1 MEYERYKSLRRLNS
15 NFPPTQQRTMEY
27 KSQRRPNSIFPPT
40 QQRTMEYERYK
51 SLRRPNSSCPP
62 RLSVL
67 FKTKLQVFL
76 KKIAKHQEDP
86 SIWKLFD
93 YMESCCTLEEK
104 NTLAGNVPVKF
115 WEECVTK
122 RKPPLISTN
131 YPLKPFFY
139 VEIWERLAET
149 HVIRTWGT
157 FCVKG
162 ESGRACWKKE
172 SGNWSRNSRKSAAWR
187 VIAPLQLCGRF

>member
-1 MEYERYKSLRRLNS
+1 MEYERYKSLRGSNS

-93 YMESCCTLEEK
+93 YMESCCTLEK
-104 NTLAGNVPVKF
+104 NHTGR
-115 WEECVTK
+115 K
-122 RKPPLISTN
+122 RSSEILRGMN
-131 YPLKPFFY
+131 YQTQTSSDLHQLPFKT
-139 VEIWERLAET
+139 R
-149 HVIRTWGT
+149 
-157 FCVKG
+157 
-162 ESGRACWKKE
+162 
-172 SGNWSRNSRKSAAWR
+172 
-187 VIAPLQLCGRF
+187 QL